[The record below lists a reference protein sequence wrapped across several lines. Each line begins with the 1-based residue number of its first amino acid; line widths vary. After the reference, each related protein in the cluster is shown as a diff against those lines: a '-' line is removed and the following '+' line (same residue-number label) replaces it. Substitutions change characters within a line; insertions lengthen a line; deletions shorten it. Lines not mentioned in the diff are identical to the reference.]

1 MWDLIREGGVD
12 IIQPEVCIVGGLTE
26 MRKIAFMAEAHDLV
40 VAPHN
45 PMGPLASV
53 TNLHFD
59 AATSNFLVQES
70 RTLKPFEISSVTN
83 IVEPV
88 DGYYPIPEGPGL
100 GIDVVES
107 EFTNRPYSKSWHR
120 GDRVNPDNSISYI

>member
-1 MWDLIREGGVD
+1 
-12 IIQPEVCIVGGLTE
+12 
-26 MRKIAFMAEAHDLV
+26 
-40 VAPHN
+40 
-45 PMGPLASV
+45 MGPLASIA
-53 TNLHFD
+53 NLHFD